1 MKTYLGITIVGVL
14 LVTNLGFAKSK
25 KRKHRNKAATS
36 QIERVTPE
44 KKEQKKPQ
52 MDLTARCLSYCEFT
66 QKCLDSI
73 CSEIATVP
81 VETCFNQC
89 LKAEDL
95 SQQEH
100 DQTLQRGCLRTQS
113 IYCQTGL
120 LDKKCKCPQGAQA
133 GCQSG
138 QLCNLPLSN
147 GHWACGSPQAE
158 LPGDLSTCNSLNP
171 CPDGTVCAGIFS
183 SQSSGVCLSQCVNPT
198 TKITIDDPIPAASPT
213 QNPKK

>member
-1 MKTYLGITIVGVL
+1 M
-14 LVTNLGFAKSK
+14 NLA
-25 KRKHRNKAATS
+25 
-36 QIERVTPE
+36 
-44 KKEQKKPQ
+44 
-52 MDLTARCLSYCEFT
+52 ARCMSYCEFT

-95 SQQEH
+95 SQKEH

-120 LDKKCKCPQGAQA
+120 LDQKCKCPQGAQA
-133 GCQSG
+133 ECQSG

-147 GHWACGSPQAE
+147 GHWGCGSQRAE
-158 LPGDLSTCNSLNP
+158 LPKDLMSCDSFNP
-171 CPDGTVCAGIFS
+171 CPEGTICTGVFS
-183 SQSSGVCLSQCVNPT
+183 ATNSGVCLSQCVNPNQN
-198 TKITIDDPIPAASPT
+198 IAAAHPLPPAKAPQDT
-213 QNPKK
+213 EK